1 MAKQYLHEPVRSG
14 DRDSWLV
21 SEVDED
27 GGKTPLGIRPDSSA
41 NALDGA
47 VHGSSFTTCTE
58 LPISNRALPDGPVVE
73 HYDLVPDPSR
83 PLIARALPPAG
94 PPLHARHVCP
104 ACAAERGHEVNVT
117 LPPAQP
123 FDRPTL

>member
-14 DRDSWLV
+14 DREAWLV
-21 SEVDED
+21 SEVDEA
-27 GGKTPLGIRPDSSA
+27 GAKTPLGIRPASSA
-41 NALDGA
+41 NALDAA
-47 VHGSSFTTCTE
+47 VHGSSFTTMTE
-58 LPISNRALPDGPVVE
+58 LPVSNRALPDGPKVE

-83 PLIARALPPAG
+83 PLVARVLDG
-94 PPLHARHVCP
+94 PGSLFHTRSECP
-104 ACAAERGHEVNVT
+104 ACKAERVH